1 MLQCV
6 VLRPVLTHARCLQHK
21 GCDDAT
27 MAQTWRLQ
35 RDKAYL
41 DRARE
46 IFVDRCASEDVEQ
59 EVANAPPYM
68 RQQAEGQL
76 RSRLAAMKR
85 VTGTVADGT
94 VRCLLPGIELP
105 TRPSGLIF
113 PSPRLHVR

>member
-1 MLQCV
+1 MRQCV
-6 VLRPVLTHARCLQHK
+6 GSRPVLTQARCLQHK

-46 IFVDRCASEDVEQ
+46 IFVDRCASEAVKPH
-59 EVANAPPYM
+59 VANAPPFL
-68 RQQAEGQL
+68 RQQAEVQL

-85 VTGTVADGT
+85 VTGTIADGT
-94 VRCLLPGIELP
+94 VRCLMPGIELP
-105 TRPSGLIF
+105 TRPSGLISS
-113 PSPRLHVR
+113 SPRLHVR